1 MGGGVASPPDSVYT
15 CNVRIEIGA
24 QPVMITIRLPLKDIV
39 IDPSRDV
46 DLGQYTE
53 NSVVSPQLNCGR
65 TNLHKIRH
73 AACGKLGDS
82 SAEHSGAW

>member
-1 MGGGVASPPDSVYT
+1 
-15 CNVRIEIGA
+15 
-24 QPVMITIRLPLKDIV
+24 MITIRLPLKDIV

-73 AACGKLGDS
+73 AACGAVVPQNTQGHGEV
-82 SAEHSGAW
+82 AV